1 MKKTIYLHLGFA
13 KTATTSIQNA
23 LVENQEILK
32 RSGLY
37 YPQFTVANKTSNKFL
52 HNHNYPMTSLFAEHS
67 HWFFMNLFWTK
78 SDPILSASIKNKF
91 GLQMQE
97 ILKSDK
103 DLIFSAE
110 VVSSFSVKELQR
122 IKSRLSEYGEI
133 KTLVFVKRPLSYL
146 TSLTNQRIKAKGDI
160 GDLVFFS
167 QSDKIENIR
176 KVFGASTSFMS
187 FEESC
192 AQGIGPVEYF
202 FRWLGLID
210 SFINTEPKLNV
221 SLSNKATRLI
231 KFINSEEPFWMGRT
245 LAESY
250 NSGNL
255 IIENDYQN
263 PNRIQGD
270 VSCLKVLSGKK
281 FSFTASELHKF
292 KHQLSVENQ
301 LIKQL
306 LGPEY
311 CDAVST
317 SENSNADKYID
328 FSLDHVK
335 YIEFVLPFLS
345 ETIRK
350 LVIRFFNESDR
361 IDPKIKVA
369 INEIVVQSN
378 SLFSHINNQ
387 RFMILVRKIARK
399 FHESEPGL
407 NYYFLNIFKIFRPHN
422 KDVNKKIDNL
432 ELLLFGKILQM
443 PQPHSVSIKDT
454 SYKRLKRLTNENG
467 KDDIEITNLIEH
479 VAKLVSK
486 KPIP

>member
-23 LVENQEILK
+23 LVENQEMLK
-32 RSGLY
+32 RLGLY
-37 YPQFTVANKTSNKFL
+37 YPQFTVTNKTSNKFL
-52 HNHNYPMTSLFAEHS
+52 RNHNYPMTSLFAEHS
-67 HWFFMNLFWTK
+67 HWFFTNLSWTK
-78 SDPILSASIKNKF
+78 SDPMLSASIKNKF

-176 KVFGASTSFMS
+176 QVFGGSISFMS

-192 AQGIGPVEYF
+192 ALGSGPVEYF
-202 FRWLGLID
+202 FKWLGLTD

-263 PNRIQGD
+263 PNRNHGD
-270 VSCLKVLSGKK
+270 VSCLKLLSGEK
-281 FSFTASELHKF
+281 FRFTASELHEF
-292 KHQLSVENQ
+292 GNQLNLENQ
-301 LIKQL
+301 LMNKL

-311 CDAVST
+311 CDRVFIR
-317 SENSNADKYID
+317 ENTDQYIN

-361 IDPKIKVA
+361 IDPKIEVA
-369 INEIVVQSN
+369 INEIVIQSN
-378 SLFSHINNQ
+378 SLFSLINNQ
-387 RFMILVRKIARK
+387 RFMILLRNIARK

-407 NYYFLNIFKIFRPHN
+407 SYYFLNIFKIFRPHN
-422 KDVNKKIDNL
+422 KDVNTKIDNL

-443 PQPHSVSIKDT
+443 PQPLSVNINDI
-454 SYKRLKRLTNENG
+454 SYKRLKRLADENG
-467 KDDIEITNLIEH
+467 KDDIELSNLIEH
-479 VAKLVSK
+479 VAKLVGK
-486 KPIP
+486 KPKS